1 MALINKVHHVAMR
14 ANAGEQFDK
23 TLHFYTQVLGLP
35 LKRQWAG
42 GAMVAIGE
50 SVLELFKGGE
60 IIEQKG
66 VLQHIALG
74 TDDLQA
80 CLDAVTAAGYEMIS
94 GPKEVTIPSEP
105 PFPLKCAFVRGP
117 LGEEIELFEEL

>member
-1 MALINKVHHVAMR
+1 
-14 ANAGEQFDK
+14 
-23 TLHFYTQVLGLP
+23 
-35 LKRQWAG
+35 
-42 GAMVAIGE
+42 MVAIGE

-117 LGEEIELFEEL
+117 LGEEIELFQEL